1 MFACEICVFTTSH
14 KSNYTAHLKTKRH
27 LTKLELSTVNPSITS
42 QSEQIYTCN
51 YCNNDYARL
60 DSLQRHKKTCVN
72 HIIECK
78 DQQLKDNQKQID
90 DDKSEN
96 KELKNEI
103 KELKN
108 EIKELKQKNDEL
120 NNTIHEINSK
130 QISVLQNNL
139 KPANT
144 NISQIIIN
152 NYPNAPNLGFP
163 DNIPIDDSLKEYIQL
178 GCVKGLGK
186 LISDHWFKN
195 LNPHD
200 RSIWMVDP
208 SRNKFLIRCKNAWVI
223 DIDGIQ
229 FQELNLEKIQNI
241 FDEYLLQNDFDTHDQ
256 IKTMEF
262 INDIKTKPMI
272 IKGLKDAGKYLVYD
286 KEKYTDTERIEN
298 GVEPIP
304 EIIPETITETTVD

>member
-1 MFACEICVFTTSH
+1 MFKCEICVFTTSH

-27 LTKLELSTVNPSITS
+27 LTKNGIASENPPILL
-42 QSEQIYTCN
+42 QIPSEKIYTCN
-51 YCNNDYARL
+51 YCNYDYTRL
-60 DSLQRHKKTCVN
+60 DNLHRHQKSCVKQ
-72 HIIECK
+72 ILEDK
-78 DQQLKDNQKQID
+78 DKQLIVKDNQLEDKVKQLEVKDHQLEAKDKQIEAKD
-90 DDKSEN
+90 
-96 KELKNEI
+96 LEI
-103 KELKN
+103 K
-108 EIKELKQKNDEL
+108 EL

-163 DNIPIDDSLKEYIQL
+163 DTIPIDDSLKEYIQL
-178 GCVKGLGK
+178 GGVKGLGK

-195 LNPHD
+195 INPRD

-241 FDEYLLQNDFDTHDQ
+241 FDEYLLQNEFDAHDQ

-286 KEKYTDTERIEN
+286 KEKYTDIERIEN
-298 GVEPIP
+298 GVETIP
-304 EIIPETITETTVD
+304 EIIPEIIVD

>member
-1 MFACEICVFTTSH
+1 MMFNCELCDFKTSH
-14 KSNYTAHLKTKRH
+14 KSNYTVHLKTKRH
-27 LTKLELSTVNPSITS
+27 LTQIEITAVHTQPAAKTYS
-42 QSEQIYTCN
+42 CN
-51 YCNNDYARL
+51 HCNNEYTRF
-60 DSLQRHKKTCVN
+60 DSLCRHQKSCVKQILEAN
-72 HIIECK
+72 AK
-78 DQQLKDNQKQID
+78 QLEIKDNQIEAKDKQIEAKD
-90 DDKSEN
+90 
-96 KELKNEI
+96 LEI
-103 KELKN
+103 K
-108 EIKELKQKNDEL
+108 EL

-178 GCVKGLGK
+178 GCVKGIGK

-195 LNPHD
+195 INPRD

-241 FDEYLLQNDFDTHDQ
+241 FDEYLLQNDFDAHDQ

>member
-1 MFACEICVFTTSH
+1 MYNCDICVFKTPR
-14 KSNYTAHLKTKRH
+14 KANYEVHLKTKRH
-27 LTKLELSTVNPSITS
+27 LTKLEIASEIPPILLRSPS
-42 QSEQIYTCN
+42 EKIYTCN
-51 YCNNDYARL
+51 YCNHDYTRL
-60 DSLQRHKKTCVN
+60 DNLHRHQKSCVKQILEAN
-72 HIIECK
+72 AK
-78 DQQLKDNQKQID
+78 QLENNQKQLEAK
-90 DDKSEN
+90 DKQIEA
-96 KELKNEI
+96 KDLEI
-103 KELKN
+103 K
-108 EIKELKQKNDEL
+108 EL

-178 GCVKGLGK
+178 GCVKGIGK

-195 LNPHD
+195 INPRD

-241 FDEYLLQNDFDTHDQ
+241 FDEYLLQNDFDAHDQ

-298 GVEPIP
+298 GVETL
-304 EIIPETITETTVD
+304 PETITEITVD